1 MPSISR
7 AEEPPMTLEN
17 LIARLEEDIVLAR
30 RKPRE
35 RLIEEDLVAQFDV
48 KKHVVRRALAELE
61 QMGLAERKRNRG
73 AVVRDYTPEEVR
85 QIYAV
90 RELLETQAAEQIPLP
105 ASAELVA
112 ALSDIQKVHG
122 DGIDSGDIV
131 GAFRANVHFHQT
143 LFAACGNP
151 YLAAAINQFA
161 LKSHGVRF
169 YSLVRADY
177 MNRAREDHEAMIEAL
192 RVGDRDRLVALCR
205 AHLTPSAQAYIDAS
219 QPMVPAAS
227 HKAI

>member
-1 MPSISR
+1 
-7 AEEPPMTLEN
+7 MTLDD
-17 LIARLEEDIVLAR
+17 LVARLEEDIVLAR

-35 RLIEEDLVAQFDV
+35 RLIEDELVAQFGV
-48 KKHVVRRALAELE
+48 KKHVVRQALAELE

-90 RELLETQAAEQIPLP
+90 RELLEAQAAEQIPLP
-105 ASAELVA
+105 APAELVA
-112 ALSDIQKVHG
+112 SLSAIQQVHG
-122 DGIDSGDIV
+122 DAVDAGDIAR
-131 GAFRANVHFHQT
+131 AFRANLHFHQM

-169 YSLVRADY
+169 YALVRPDY
-177 MNRAREDHEAMIEAL
+177 LSRAREDHEAMIEAL
-192 RVGDRDRLVALCR
+192 RVGDRERLVALCR
-205 AHLTPSAQAYIDAS
+205 THLKPSAQAYIDAS
-219 QPMVPAAS
+219 QPGVPQ
-227 HKAI
+227 AIGRTA